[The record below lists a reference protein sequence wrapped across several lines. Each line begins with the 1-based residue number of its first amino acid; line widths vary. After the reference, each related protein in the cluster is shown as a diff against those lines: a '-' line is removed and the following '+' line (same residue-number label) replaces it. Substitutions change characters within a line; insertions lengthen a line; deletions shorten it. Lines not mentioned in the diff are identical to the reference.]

1 MMALSAIPVTDKKK
15 TLLSACSSLVLF
27 AILFLIACNQKKES
41 ATDTLFQKMTGTGI
55 EFNNKVTNSR
65 DFNIFSYRNFYN
77 GGGVAVGDINNDGL
91 ADVFF
96 TANMGSN
103 KLYLNKGNFS
113 FEDITGKAGVME
125 EEQWSTGVVMV
136 DLNHDGWLDIYVCNA
151 GFVNGNVPES
161 KLYINNHDLT
171 FTESAAKYGLS
182 NSGGY
187 ATHAAFFD
195 YDLDGDLD
203 VFIINNSF
211 IPVNTLN
218 YANKRNLRAK
228 DWPVADYLK
237 GGGDRFLRND
247 NGHFTDISQEAGI
260 YGSLISFGLGVT
272 VGDVNGDH
280 YPDVYVSNDFFERD
294 YLYINQKNGTFKD
307 ELEQWVQH
315 LSHSSMGADLGDVNN
330 DGYPDLFVTEMLP
343 DDDFRLKTTTSFENA
358 DVQQL
363 KINSGFYYQF
373 MQNTLQINNGDG
385 KYKETA
391 FFSGVA
397 ASDWSWGGLIF
408 DADNDGLSDIY
419 VCNGIYN
426 DVTNQDFIDFFAND
440 VIQKMVMTGQKEQI
454 DEIIGK
460 MPSQPIVNKFFR
472 NTGGL
477 KFADNG
483 AAAGFTEPSFSNGA
497 AYGDL
502 DNDGD
507 LDLVVNNVNEQ
518 AFVYKNNS
526 REYSKNNFI
535 SVSLK
540 GSGANSF
547 AIGSSVQVFSN
558 GQTLS
563 RELIPSRGFQSS
575 VDYKMNFGLG
585 NAVVDSVRVIWPDR
599 TYSVVVKPAI
609 NQLLSL
615 TYQSGLPLITERPVL
630 ETPWFQRTAAAFTK
644 HQEDGYV
651 DSYYDR
657 NIPQQLSHEGPKAA
671 VGDVN
676 GDGTDDVFIGGA
688 SGQAGQLYLQKGGRF
703 ELSPQQVF
711 TTLSTAEI
719 TAVVFADL
727 DKDGDLDL
735 LTGTGGNNRD
745 PGNPDLNIRLLRN
758 NGKGLFSFDS
768 IALPATGTNNAVLAL
783 NDVDGDG
790 DLDIFAA
797 SRSVSLNY
805 GPSPKSFLLIND
817 GKAHFSDQTTAR
829 APVLNNA
836 GLLTGACWAD
846 MNGDKVKDLVITGE
860 WMAPRILINQQGKL
874 TEWKTTLE
882 GWSGWWQSL
891 AVEDL
896 DGDGDQDLILG
907 NMGENFYLQSDSSH
921 PLRIWMNDFD
931 KNGTL
936 DKIITRTINGKD
948 VPVFLKRE
956 LTDQVISIKKQNLRY
971 EDYGK
976 RSVQELFTPEQ
987 IKQCEV
993 KTITHMASMVAYND
1007 GNGAFSM
1014 VRLPLSMQLS
1024 SVNALYVT
1032 DLNKDGKPD
1041 IISGGNRFNLLPQ
1054 FCRLDASFGNIVLNQ
1069 GGKKWEE
1076 WGAAQ
1081 SGVLITGQIRDIK
1094 SVQIQQRDYLLFLQN
1109 NDLPVLL
1116 KKNRP

>member
-1 MMALSAIPVTDKKK
+1 MKVSFLATVINKKK
-15 TLLSACSSLVLF
+15 TLLSASGSVVFLT
-27 AILFLIACNQKKES
+27 ILLLIACNQKKDS
-41 ATDTLFQKMTGTGI
+41 PANTLFQKMDHTGI
-55 EFNNKVTNSR
+55 DFNNKVTNSR

-113 FEDITGKAGVME
+113 FEDITTKAGVME

-161 KLYINNHDLT
+161 KLFINNHDLT

-182 NSGGY
+182 NTGGY

-228 DWPVADYLK
+228 DWPVAEYLK

-247 NGHFTDISQEAGI
+247 NGRFTDISQEAGI

-343 DDDFRLKTTTSFENA
+343 DDDFRLKTTTSFENS

-363 KINSGFYYQF
+363 KVNSGFYYQF
-373 MQNTLQINNGDG
+373 MQNTLQVNNRDG

-454 DEIIGK
+454 DEVIAK
-460 MPSQPIVNKFFR
+460 MPSQPIVNKLFR

-477 KFADNG
+477 KFSDNG
-483 AAAGFTEPSFSNGA
+483 AASGFTDPSFSNGA

-507 LDLVVNNVNEQ
+507 LDLVVNNVNQ
-518 AFVYKNNS
+518 NAFVYKNNS
-526 REYSKNNFI
+526 REQTKNNFI
-535 SVSLK
+535 SISLK
-540 GSGANSF
+540 GAGQNSF
-547 AIGSSVQVFSN
+547 AIGSTVQVFS
-558 GQTLS
+558 GEQILT

-575 VDYKMNFGLG
+575 VDYKMIFGLG
-585 NAVVDSVRVIWPDR
+585 NGTVDSVRVIWPDR
-599 TYSVVVKPAI
+599 TYSLIGKPAM
-609 NQLLSL
+609 NQAQVF
-615 TYQSGLPLITERPVL
+615 TYQPGLPIVP
-630 ETPWFQRTAAAFTK
+630 ETSVKKMPLFQEASNSFAK

-657 NIPQQLSHEGPKAA
+657 NIPLQLSHEGPHAA

-676 GDGTDDVFIGGA
+676 GDGTEDVFIGGA
-688 SGQAGQLYLQKGGRF
+688 SGQPGQLYLQKGGRF
-703 ELSPQQVF
+703 ELSTQSVF
-711 TTLSTAEI
+711 AALSSAEI
-719 TAVVFADL
+719 TDVLFADL

-758 NGKGLFSFDS
+758 NGKGQFTWDS
-768 IALPATGTNNAVLAL
+768 LALPSTGTNNAVLAL
-783 NDVDGDG
+783 NDIDNDG

-805 GPSPKSFLLIND
+805 GPSPQSFLLIND
-817 GKAHFSDQTTAR
+817 GKAHFTDQTKAI
-829 APVLNNA
+829 APSLTSA
-836 GLLTGACWAD
+836 GLLTGAGWAD

-860 WMAPRILINQQGKL
+860 WMAPRILLNQQGKL
-874 TEWKTTLE
+874 TEWKTDLDTQL
-882 GWSGWWQSL
+882 GWWQRL
-891 AVEDL
+891 AVEDM

-907 NMGENFYLQSDSSH
+907 NMGENFYLQPDSAR
-921 PLRIWMNDFD
+921 PIRIWMSDFD
-931 KNGTL
+931 KNGTV

-956 LTDQVISIKKQNLRY
+956 LTDQVVSIKKQNLRY

-976 RSVQELFTPEQ
+976 RSIQELFTPEQ

-993 KTITHMASMVAYND
+993 KTITHMASVIAYNE
-1007 GNGAFSM
+1007 GNGKFSF

-1032 DLNKDGKPD
+1032 DLNKDGRPD
-1041 IISGGNRFNLLPQ
+1041 IVSGGNRFNLLPQ
-1054 FCRLDASFGNIVLNQ
+1054 FCRLDASFGNVVFNEGDRI
-1069 GGKKWEE
+1069 WRDIPSS
-1076 WGAAQ
+1076 Q
-1081 SGVLITGQIRDIK
+1081 SGLVITGQIRDIK
-1094 SVQIQQRDYLLFLQN
+1094 PVKVQQQSYLLFLQN
-1109 NDLPVLL
+1109 NDRPVFM
-1116 KKNRP
+1116 KTNRP